1 MSREEAQG
9 GQSQKGLVAAQ
20 TWSQD
25 EDRRPE
31 RSLALICTPR
41 RDAVHQ
47 RGRRG
52 PGGPAL
58 CAIMDLVLDKASEV
72 LLEDPREVGVERR
85 ALGWRYEPRDFSR
98 KTDGGLCAERRKG
111 DGFL

>member
-1 MSREEAQG
+1 
-9 GQSQKGLVAAQ
+9 
-20 TWSQD
+20 
-25 EDRRPE
+25 
-31 RSLALICTPR
+31 
-41 RDAVHQ
+41 
-47 RGRRG
+47 
-52 PGGPAL
+52 
-58 CAIMDLVLDKASEV
+58 MDLVLDKASEV